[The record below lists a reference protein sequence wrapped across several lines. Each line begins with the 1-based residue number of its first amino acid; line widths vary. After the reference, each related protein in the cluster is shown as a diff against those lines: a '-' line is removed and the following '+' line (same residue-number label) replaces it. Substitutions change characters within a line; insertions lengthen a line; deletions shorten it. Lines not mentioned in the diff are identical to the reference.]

1 MSGIMQEGKLDYQL
15 IPRALKLCETHT
27 QAAGIKFT
35 HVSVLV
41 PPVWIHCFPTLVVV
55 LWICNNLEKEDLVVR
70 ISLTW
75 YNYHPTD
82 LVHLKGKLCCRQC
95 LASLVYQHQLAK

>member
-35 HVSVLV
+35 HFSVG
-41 PPVWIHCFPTLVVV
+41 PPSLDTLFSHSSGSVV
-55 LWICNNLEKEDLVVR
+55 DM
-70 ISLTW
+70 
-75 YNYHPTD
+75 
-82 LVHLKGKLCCRQC
+82 
-95 LASLVYQHQLAK
+95 